1 MSNRSIIPLPRQ
13 ETETISE
20 ERTKRP
26 LGRVLI
32 IVVALLLVL
41 GGGAG
46 FAYWLNEAPASMPAA
61 TVVTVRKGDSFKTI
75 AVELNRSG
83 LIRSWALLDL
93 ISVVKR
99 TAAELKVGRY
109 RIEKGNTTLDIHNL
123 LVSGKQILV
132 RVTIPDGWTLKQM
145 ADRLSTEKIVSKD
158 AFLSAAKSVRVLK
171 SAGIPA
177 DSAEGFLF
185 PDTYYFPEEYPADKV
200 IDTMATNFY
209 RNLGRIYP
217 GYRKLSPKVLL
228 AKVTLASVV
237 EREYRVSA
245 EAPVIASVFYN
256 RLARN
261 MRLQSC
267 ATVSY
272 VLTDIKGLPHQTRLY
287 DKDLWVPSAYNTYRH
302 RGLPPGP
309 ISAPGRVALRAAFY
323 PAKTAYLYF
332 VLENPTT
339 GKHFFSKGFAAHLMA
354 AYELDNLYLKA
365 D

>member
-1 MSNRSIIPLPRQ
+1 
-13 ETETISE
+13 
-20 ERTKRP
+20 
-26 LGRVLI
+26 
-32 IVVALLLVL
+32 
-41 GGGAG
+41 
-46 FAYWLNEAPASMPAA
+46 
-61 TVVTVRKGDSFKTI
+61 
-75 AVELNRSG
+75 
-83 LIRSWALLDL
+83 
-93 ISVVKR
+93 
-99 TAAELKVGRY
+99 
-109 RIEKGNTTLDIHNL
+109 
-123 LVSGKQILV
+123 
-132 RVTIPDGWTLKQM
+132 
-145 ADRLSTEKIVSKD
+145 
-158 AFLSAAKSVRVLK
+158 
-171 SAGIPA
+171 
-177 DSAEGFLF
+177 
-185 PDTYYFPEEYPADKV
+185 
-200 IDTMATNFY
+200 
-209 RNLGRIYP
+209 
-217 GYRKLSPKVLL
+217 VLL